1 MMDTTTKRENSSPTA
16 DYQDTRT
23 RKRIQKSSP
32 NDFEDLF
39 LLNIQEKLN
48 HLPNWKR
55 IFKKRNKKKD
65 KNKQIQAQGGKG
77 KVKSQAN

>member
-1 MMDTTTKRENSSPTA
+1 EEG
-16 DYQDTRT
+16 
-23 RKRIQKSSP
+23 I
-32 NDFEDLF
+32 DFEESF
-39 LLNIQEKLN
+39 A
-48 HLPNWKR
+48 PVARWKR